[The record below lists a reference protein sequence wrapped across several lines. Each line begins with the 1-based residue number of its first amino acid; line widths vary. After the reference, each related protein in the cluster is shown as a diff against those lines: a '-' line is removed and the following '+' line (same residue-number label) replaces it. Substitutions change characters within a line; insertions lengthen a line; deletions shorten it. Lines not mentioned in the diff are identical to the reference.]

1 MYAAAAQAAIGTLQT
16 GYGMI
21 QAARTQKKLERLQ
34 TPTYAKNA
42 GILDYYNTALRR
54 YNTNPYESAAYK
66 QQTQQIGRNMA
77 QGLSALNERKSA
89 VAGVSRLVQ
98 GANDASLN
106 AGLVAEN
113 KRDQYFRELGSA
125 TGMKAGEDRM
135 AFQQNVMA
143 PYEKKYNLLAMK
155 ASGANQIANAGMQN
169 VMGGLQGMSQYATA
183 DKMYGEGGETGSAT
197 QGTRMFGAQDYRDLS
212 NRGRYAMSGV
222 QIR

>member
-1 MYAAAAQAAIGTLQT
+1 MIAAAAQAGIGAIQT

-21 QAARTQKKLERLQ
+21 QAARMQKKLERLQ
-34 TPTYAKNA
+34 TPTYAKNQ

-54 YNTNPYESAAYK
+54 YNTNPYESGQYK
-66 QQTQQIGRNMA
+66 QATQQIGRNMA
-77 QGLSALNERKSA
+77 QGLSALSDRKSA

-106 AGLVAEN
+106 AGLIAEN

-125 TGMKAGEDRM
+125 TAMKAGEDRM

-155 ASGANQIANAGMQN
+155 ASGANGIANAGLQN
-169 VMGGLQGMSQYATA
+169 VMGGLQGMNQYAMA
-183 DKMYGEGGETGSAT
+183 ENMYGETGGNASADPFPMK
-197 QGTRMFGAQDYRDLS
+197 QRIS
-212 NRGRYAMSGV
+212 SV